1 MAVYCSLLMH
11 YFLLVI
17 FYAGTHLVTSTPLL
31 HFQRG
36 WFDLLYAWRGLL
48 EGESLAFG
56 KSYKFFFVCL
66 CVFSA
71 LWKS

>member
-31 HFQRG
+31 RFQRG
-36 WFDLLYAWRGLL
+36 WFDLLYAWRGLFGRGISGIWKIL
-48 EGESLAFG
+48 QQSFCSL
-56 KSYKFFFVCL
+56 VC
-66 CVFSA
+66 F
-71 LWKS
+71 